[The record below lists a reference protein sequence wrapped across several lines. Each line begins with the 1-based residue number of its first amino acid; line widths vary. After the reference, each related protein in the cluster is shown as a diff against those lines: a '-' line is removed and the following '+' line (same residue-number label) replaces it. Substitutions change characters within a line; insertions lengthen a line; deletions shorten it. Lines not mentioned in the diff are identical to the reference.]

1 LQVHSD
7 DFTQGF
13 LDEVIL
19 LGQCNGGDMSEAEF
33 ICKLD
38 AAMHES
44 RFGLCIN
51 VRTVP
56 AFRHLISLA
65 PVKEALRQGR
75 MMLWDHKAFSP
86 DNCIACGEAAGHT
99 RMLHAGVNRARAFFD
114 DAMRSAYK
122 NHAKQVFLD
131 RDELLAVYRA
141 LVSILKRPR
150 SVQEISRRLGR
161 SLDTMAFAVR
171 VFAELEL
178 LAVDKSDRIL
188 ALNAGQ
194 PRKELRQSACYAS
207 FEDLL
212 NG

>member
-1 LQVHSD
+1 MLYEVITKFTLEQKGGKQDAVAFCYKDMHALIPGRADFLCEPGIDSFTNRTQLIVRDMAFYQDEALAGSFLQVHSD

-65 PVKEALRQGR
+65 PVKEALRHGR
-75 MMLWDHKAFSP
+75 LMLWDDKAFSP

-99 RMLHAGVNRARAFFD
+99 RMLHAGVNRA
-114 DAMRSAYK
+114 
-122 NHAKQVFLD
+122 
-131 RDELLAVYRA
+131 
-141 LVSILKRPR
+141 P
-150 SVQEISRRLGR
+150 
-161 SLDTMAFAVR
+161 
-171 VFAELEL
+171 
-178 LAVDKSDRIL
+178 
-188 ALNAGQ
+188 
-194 PRKELRQSACYAS
+194 
-207 FEDLL
+207 
-212 NG
+212 